1 MKIVIVEDE
10 SLAVER
16 FRHVL
21 SEIEEVQVLNVLDT
35 VKRTVEYLQTDPP
48 IDLLFMDIQL
58 GDGKSFEILDQVEVK
73 SPVIFTTA
81 FDDYAIQA
89 FKYNSIDYLLK
100 PIKKEDLRFAID
112 KYKHIQKEK
121 FDYKSLTGLMN
132 HIKNDEREYKN
143 RFLVKRGTRYFS
155 VNVDNVAHA
164 YTRERL
170 QYIKTFD
177 DHDYLIDNNLDE
189 VEKQLNPND
198 FFRVNRQF
206 IVNHKA
212 VEQAFA
218 WFDGKMKLTISPA
231 SYEDIVISRLK
242 ANEFKK
248 WLGK

>member
-1 MKIVIVEDE
+1 MKIVIIEDE
-10 SLAVER
+10 CLAVER

-21 SEIEEVQVLNVLDT
+21 SEIEEVEVLNVLDT
-35 VKRTVEYLQTDPP
+35 VKRTVEYLRTDPP

-58 GDGKSFEILDQVEVK
+58 GDGKSFEILDQVDVK

-89 FKYNSIDYLLK
+89 FKYNSVDYLLK
-100 PIKKEDLRFAID
+100 PIKKDDLRFAIE
-112 KYKHIQKEK
+112 KYKNIQKEK
-121 FDYKSLTGLMN
+121 YDYKSLTGLMN
-132 HIKNDEREYKN
+132 QLKNDDKQYKN

-155 VNVDNVAHA
+155 INVSDVAHA

-177 DHDYLIDNNLDE
+177 NQDYIIDTNLDE
-189 VEKQLNPND
+189 VEKQLNPD
-198 FFRVNRQF
+198 QFFRVNRQF
-206 IVNHKA
+206 IVNHKS

-218 WFDGKMKLTISPA
+218 WFDGKMKLVISPA

-242 ANEFKK
+242 ANEFKR